1 MRNSIK
7 NFVSKNKNILNI
19 IVLILI
25 TGLVL
30 YFALKDDFDE
40 IVYNLKNINIFYL
53 LIAFVMIFVYWIL
66 RSMALH
72 SISKKVKK
80 DNKFT
85 GSFQLMLRTQFFNA
99 ITPFSTGG
107 QPYQIWYLR
116 KQGMSTPMATSVII
130 QNFIVYQIALV
141 FLGLVAVCVNSVFHI
156 FQNESILQ
164 HLVMI
169 GFLVNTIVIVVMFI
183 ISFSKKLNKKLIH
196 LGITILTKLHLVK
209 NKSKKLSEWDDY
221 VNTFHEGAKILL
233 ENKFDFIKAIL
244 YNLVAL
250 ICLYAIPL
258 PLLYSMGDFTSY
270 NLTTAVVTNAYVML
284 MGSFV
289 PIPGASGGLEYGF
302 MSFYDGFV
310 SGAKLKTIMLL
321 WRFVTYYFGLI
332 VGSIAL
338 NIKRVK

>member
-1 MRNSIK
+1 MKNSSIEFFK
-7 NFVSKNKNILNI
+7 KNKNIINI
-19 IVLILI
+19 IVLVLI
-25 TGLVL
+25 TGVVL
-30 YFALKDDFDE
+30 YLALKDDFEE
-40 IVYNLKNINIFYL
+40 ILYNLRTINIFYL
-53 LIAFVMIFVYWIL
+53 LVAFAMIFIYWIL

-107 QPYQIWYLR
+107 QPYQIYYLT

-141 FLGLVAVCVNSVFHI
+141 FLGIMSVAINSVFHL
-156 FQNESILQ
+156 FKNDSILL
-164 HLVMI
+164 HLVLL
-169 GFLVNTIVIVVMFI
+169 GFLINTMVIIVMFI

-196 LGITILTKLHLVK
+196 IGITVLTKLHLVK
-209 NKSKKLSEWDDY
+209 NKEKKLAEWDENI
-221 VNTFHEGAKILL
+221 NTFHEGAKILL

-258 PLLYSMGDFTSY
+258 PLLYSMGDYHSY
-270 NLTTAVVTNAYVML
+270 TLITAVVTNAYVML

-302 MSFYDGFV
+302 MSFYGGFV